1 MKPVEL
7 RISGWGPY
15 KELQTIDFTRM
26 GGTRAVPDYRCDRS
40 RQDDDFDAIMYALY
54 GCMSGGGTGK
64 GIGAFGLCKAGY
76 AHLCGA
82 VDDT

>member
-26 GGTRAVPDYRCDRS
+26 EDRCDRS
-40 RQDDDFDAIMYALY
+40 RQDDDF
-54 GCMSGGGTGK
+54 
-64 GIGAFGLCKAGY
+64 
-76 AHLCGA
+76 
-82 VDDT
+82 